1 MSHVGVFSRF
11 AVALACAAALPAFAA
26 DARGYAEG
34 IYADY
39 AGDKDGVT
47 FAVDTIRSGSLA
59 DIAAL
64 SMEQLVGPATY
75 LVEGDDKA
83 TSVDNVRLAPL
94 DSSKVNAEAFAARID
109 GFEKV
114 GLPLDQGNYRLLQ
127 ITVEVDKQLQRHQ
140 AAEFCWSGLKH
151 CVVFDPNIEFVDSI
165 VNGHRELKAQGY
177 APRAGFEPVDRN
189 KAVLGCA
196 LASDTRYIA
205 KWWTWGSYKR
215 TYKNVYGV
223 TMVTKNMGGQQ
234 AGIRCN
240 SSCYPAPFG
249 YSHSSSAF
257 ANVPFSVQC
266 DNAFGAGTTGRRG
279 KFDAES
285 KCAHRLAF
293 SAKAEA
299 SVANRGSVA
308 VDIKWDTTGSI
319 DGNGGQMI
327 DTCGYF

>member
-1 MSHVGVFSRF
+1 MSHLGVFSRA

-26 DARGYAEG
+26 DTRGYAEN
-34 IYADY
+34 IYAEY
-39 AGDKDGVT
+39 AGNQGVS
-47 FAVDTIRSGSLA
+47 FAVETIRSGSLS
-59 DIAAL
+59 DIAPL

-83 TSVDNVRLAPL
+83 TSVENVRVAPL
-94 DSSKVNAEAFAARID
+94 DANKVNTEAFSARVS
-109 GFEKV
+109 GFEDV
-114 GLPLDQGNYRLLQ
+114 GLPLDKGSYRLLQ
-127 ITVEVDKQLQRHQ
+127 ITVEADKQLARHQ
-140 AAEFCWSGLKH
+140 AAEFCWSSLNH
-151 CVVFDPNIEFVDSI
+151 CVVFDPNIEFIDSV

-177 APRAGFEPVDRN
+177 APRAGFEPVDKS
-189 KAVLGCA
+189 KAVMGCA

-205 KWWTWGSYKR
+205 KWWTWGAYKR
-215 TYKNVYGV
+215 TYKNVYGI

-240 SSCYPAPFG
+240 TSCYPAPFG

-299 SVANRGSVA
+299 SVASRGSVA